1 MHRGSIFIIT
11 KDNDNK
17 FQVEKSTEFNGG
29 MGIENLGGA
38 IYDMLRRFK
47 EPLLFDAL
55 IRDFDDRYFKYFD
68 DIMTYTLDE
77 EHKPYIDQNGNEY
90 FEYSVTNNQFKFFKD
105 DKGNYIYTSDSN
117 YIKNMTNEDVTIV
130 CSNGN
135 YVLKPNQILI
145 ADYDECINNTRISF
159 EKKIKPNVII
169 DYLDTTK
176 YIPTKK
182 EENTLENLVESFERL
197 GFKVSIIL
205 ENGMNSAI
213 ELEKYTKK
221 GVPMVHTIYFFDNYS
236 NIYNLEKVNE
246 NLKELIQK
254 FSINKEIE
262 DYIQKKKEEGYFDI
276 YTALEDLESYKYN
289 LEKDISGIITKN
301 ENELFFNKYKK
312 SLNKEIEREVDDY
325 EFND

>member
-11 KDNDNK
+11 KNNDNK
-17 FQVEKSTEFNGG
+17 FKVEKSTEFNGG

-38 IYDMLRRFK
+38 IYDMLRNFK

-77 EHKPYIDQNGNEY
+77 EHKPYIDQNGNEC

-105 DKGNYIYTSDSN
+105 DKGNDIYTSDSN

-169 DYLDTTK
+169 DHLDTTK
-176 YIPTKK
+176 YIATKK
-182 EENTLENLVESFERL
+182 ENL
-197 GFKVSIIL
+197 IL
-205 ENGMNSAI
+205 ENIIKAI
-213 ELEKYTKK
+213 EEFNFNVELLSENGMINGMEIETWSEG
-221 GVPMVHTIYFFDNYS
+221 GVDMIHTIYFLDNYQD
-236 NIYNLEKVNE
+236 IYNKTEVK
-246 NLKELIQK
+246 KELDRLYE
-254 FSINKEIE
+254 N
-262 DYIQKKKEEGYFDI
+262 FDI
-276 YTALEDLESYKYN
+276 DEEIDLYRQDKKYKNDFTIRESLEDFEKYHNRLKDLSKNFLLKYHEIIYKKFIN
-289 LEKDISGIITKN
+289 
-301 ENELFFNKYKK
+301 NELRK
-312 SLNKEIEREVDDY
+312 EVDDY